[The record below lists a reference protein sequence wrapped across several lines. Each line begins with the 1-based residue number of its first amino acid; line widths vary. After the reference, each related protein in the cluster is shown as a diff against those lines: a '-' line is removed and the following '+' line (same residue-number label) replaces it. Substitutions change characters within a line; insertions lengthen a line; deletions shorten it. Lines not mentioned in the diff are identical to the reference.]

1 MLLIR
6 RRAGESILIGK
17 EIEIQ
22 IVDLSPSRVKI
33 GIIAPREVLVLRKEV
48 KLSSEQ
54 NIAASTS
61 LNPAAVERLLQNLAP
76 VELAPPI
83 ARTRRL

>member
-33 GIIAPREVLVLRKEV
+33 GIIAPREVVVLRKEV

-54 NIAASTS
+54 NIAASAS
-61 LNPAAVERLLQNLAP
+61 LNPAVVERLLQNLVKTGEPAG
-76 VELAPPI
+76 
-83 ARTRRL
+83 R

>member
-6 RRAGESILIGK
+6 RRAGESILIG
-17 EIEIQ
+17 EDIEIQ

-33 GIIAPREVLVLRKEV
+33 GITAPREVVVLRKEV

-54 NIAASTS
+54 NIAASVP
-61 LNPAAVERLLQNLAP
+61 LNPVAVERLLQNLVKPGEPAG
-76 VELAPPI
+76 
-83 ARTRRL
+83 R

>member
-33 GIIAPREVLVLRKEV
+33 GIIAPREVVVLRKEV

-54 NIAASTS
+54 NIAASAS
-61 LNPAAVERLLQNLAP
+61 LNPAVIERLLQNLVKTGEPAG
-76 VELAPPI
+76 
-83 ARTRRL
+83 R

>member
-6 RRAGESILIGK
+6 RRAGESILIG
-17 EIEIQ
+17 EDIEIQ

-33 GIIAPREVLVLRKEV
+33 GITAPREVVVLRKEV

-54 NIAASTS
+54 NIAASAS
-61 LNPAAVERLLQNLAP
+61 LNPVAVERLLQNLVTPGEPAG
-76 VELAPPI
+76 
-83 ARTRRL
+83 R